1 MKKINWK
8 LYIKIA
14 GIVLCM
20 ITFIILAIFI
30 YLNRLEPL
38 ALDVAMRDFSYNIR
52 GDKYGFG
59 YWFFRLITEFGNV
72 YIIVGIV
79 VFSIIVTRCDYRAIL
94 LTLGI
99 LGAVLLNVGLKEIYM
114 RERPIEAMRWMD
126 ESSTSFPSGHSTA
139 VGFLYTFIMYLVYHS
154 KVNKVLKRTTY
165 TACLMIIP
173 LVMFS
178 RLILG
183 VHYFTD
189 VLAGVSVGIMVA
201 CLCMMGFKLCERFDF
216 MTEGLFDVVRKNKTE
231 NK

>member
-139 VGFLYTFIMYLVYHS
+139 VGFLYTFIMDLVYHS

-165 TACLMIIP
+165 IRSSLFYRC
-173 LVMFS
+173 FS
-178 RLILG
+178 RGKCGYYGCLSM
-183 VHYFTD
+183 YD
-189 VLAGVSVGIMVA
+189 GI
-201 CLCMMGFKLCERFDF
+201 
-216 MTEGLFDVVRKNKTE
+216 
-231 NK
+231 